1 MRRPLTGATRRERE
15 AIRAQL
21 RRGCARCGRPF
32 NDPGLGRGYGAAWQ
46 SGDGAIHYPACA
58 TPDEIAEVARRFE
71 ALRNRK
77 GATR

>member
-1 MRRPLTGATRRERE
+1 MRRPMTGATREERE

-21 RRGCARCGRPF
+21 RAGCARCGRHF

-58 TPDEIAEVARRFE
+58 TREESADVNRRLE
-71 ALRNRK
+71 ALRK
-77 GATR
+77 GDAR